1 MDMRSIRENR
11 GAVSIFLILVL
22 VPCIAISC
30 IFVDLARVQ
39 LAKSMTESSADL
51 ALNTLLTNYDADLS
65 EYYGLI
71 GSVQDIEKYY
81 PVAQEF
87 FLRNI
92 KSQGLSEDEIKLL
105 ADSAKSLYDDSVV
118 VDLLQTTDQTATITA
133 VKGANLANPT
143 LLKDSIVEFM
153 KYRGP
158 IEIASGIMERVKE
171 SGIDGLE
178 DANKN
183 DPMVD
188 AKEDFFEAE
197 GELMK
202 AAVYTYVA
210 IQKYVKKAAE
220 TPYNNAQLKAD
231 EQRIYSYQN
240 VYKQLHEKA
249 VNYLLNTASLKLY
262 YRPTLDIGAYSN
274 PNIDSISMAYSSTGK
289 AEDGSKIYYLNGNDF
304 QALLDYADRE
314 LSAFKTAMNNYDL
327 ATKDLMA
334 NDPLNNGNLSD
345 VQWWVDM
352 NTAVYS
358 GSYGNVHSAITSKG
372 KNMLTAFSA
381 LLAAYENCEIE
392 PTPEKPPKNYQVL
405 PADWKTTCQN
415 KYNELYDCYAKYLAG
430 NASGNNGYLKAARAL
445 ATISSQN
452 INKIKPGDY
461 AFTVNG
467 MTLDF
472 ESTLVYI
479 SSDLTRLYKM
489 YDALIKL
496 LNDAINGIK
505 PPEGEEQK
513 TVSLDKLA
521 SLASGY
527 RTKFNKYK
535 QEAETGKANGSNMAT
550 KEVDDVINKELE
562 FQQNIDRNAVMAL
575 KNRLVNIRT
584 QFETLKKEIEGLTYG
599 GKSLKDISNFSIFK
613 TCAQTQINTNDIPN
627 NQTALDGKCAEWL
640 GFLLKPADGNG
651 VKLSNT
657 DNGDYDPDLT
667 VNTPELYRYLKDEL
681 GDITQEDL
689 NNLETAE
696 TDEEKAKE
704 DQKKFEED
712 QKKGATTYRGNAGA
726 TMVASES
733 NKFGASGTLGAITS
747 LVSTLAKDGGFASI
761 RDDMYVTTYI
771 MEMFSYATFDR
782 EAMYD
787 MLDADQRKAMTP
799 KDPDAYY
806 KNCGKYGD
814 SGASAEAQRGT
825 WVSTDKEDTYN
836 KSLTNKMI
844 NHQNNHVYLAE
855 VEYLLYGKVSPED
868 NLKEAY
874 GDIYALRFGLNTI
887 SGFQHFWT
895 PGRGNGTAGAI
906 QSVANGLSTL
916 FGGVVPPTAFKII
929 LIPILAAVETCND
942 NARLFAGMPVELYK
956 AERGDWWYSIGENE
970 KTSGMAGFL
979 SLLTGKTD
987 LFENKNQDKG
997 FFYSDYMTLFV
1008 YCALTNGKTEEAT
1021 YIRLGN
1027 LISANM
1033 HKLTKKDYSLAK
1045 TQMYFQL
1052 EADLRV
1058 KPLMVTIPYYLDEY
1072 ENNLPTATDWCSI
1085 KDLIVVRGYS

>member
-22 VPCIAISC
+22 VPCIAFSC

-39 LAKSMTESSADL
+39 LSKSMAESAADL

-71 GSVQDIEKYY
+71 GSVQNIEDYY
-81 PVAQEF
+81 DTAEAF

-105 ADSAKSLYDDSVV
+105 ADSAKSLFDDSVV
-118 VDLLQTTDQTATITA
+118 VDLLKTTDQTATITE
-133 VKGANLANPT
+133 VKGANLGNPT

-158 IEIASGIMERVKE
+158 IEIARGIMERISE

-178 DANKN
+178 DANEN
-183 DPMVD
+183 EPMVD
-188 AKEDFFEAE
+188 AKEEFFEAE

-231 EQRIYSYQN
+231 EQRIYSYQD
-240 VYKQLHEKA
+240 VYEQMHEKA
-249 VNYLLNTASLKLY
+249 VNFLLNTGSLKLY

-274 PNIDSISMAYSSTGK
+274 PNIESISMAYSSTGK
-289 AEDGSKIYYLNGNDF
+289 AEDGTTIYYLNGNDF

-314 LSAFKTAMNNYDL
+314 LSAFNTAMSNYDL

-352 NTAVYS
+352 NTAVYN

-372 KNMLTAFSA
+372 KNMLSAFSA
-381 LLAAYENCEIE
+381 LLAAYDNCEAE
-392 PTPEKPPKNYQVL
+392 PTPTNPPQGYQTL
-405 PADWKTTCQN
+405 PSDWKTTCQN
-415 KYNELYDCYAKYLAG
+415 KYNELYDCYTRYLAG
-430 NASGNNGYLKAARAL
+430 NASGDNGYLRAARTL

-472 ESTLVYI
+472 ENTLVYI
-479 SSDLTRLYKM
+479 SSDLTRLYQI

-496 LNDAINGIK
+496 LNDVINGIT

-521 SLASGY
+521 ELASGY
-527 RTKFNKYK
+527 SLKFNKYK
-535 QEAETGKANGSNMAT
+535 QEAETGKANGSSMAT
-550 KEVDDVINKELE
+550 KEVDEVINRELE
-562 FQQNIDRNAVMAL
+562 FQQNIDANAVMAL
-575 KNRLVNIRT
+575 KTRLVNIRT

-599 GKSLKDISNFSIFK
+599 GKSLKDISSFATFK
-613 TCAQTQINTNDIPN
+613 SCAQTQINSNDIPI
-627 NQTALDGKCAEWL
+627 NQTALDGKCSEWL
-640 GFLLKPADGNG
+640 GLLLKPADGSG

-667 VNTPELYRYLKDEL
+667 VNTPELYQYLKDEL

-689 NNLETAE
+689 NDLETAE
-696 TDEEKAKE
+696 TDEEKAE
-704 DQKKFEED
+704 EEQKKYEEE

-733 NKFGASGTLGAITS
+733 NKFGATGMLGAITS

-799 KDPDAYY
+799 QDPDAYY

-814 SGASAEAQRGT
+814 PDGNLMEQPGT
-825 WVSTDKEDTYN
+825 WVSEDPEDDYN
-836 KSLTNKMI
+836 KSLTNQMI
-844 NHQNNHVYLAE
+844 NKQNNHVYLAE
-855 VEYLLYGKVSPED
+855 VEYLLYGKASPAD

-895 PGRGNGTAGAI
+895 AGMGNPTAGVI
-906 QSVANGLSTL
+906 QSIANGLSAL
-916 FGGVVPPTAFKII
+916 FGGVVPATAFKIL

-956 AERGDWWYSIGENE
+956 AERDDWWYSLEAGEDAD
-970 KTSGMAGFL
+970 GMAGFL
-979 SLLTGKTD
+979 SLLTGKA
-987 LFENKNQDKG
+987 FENMNQDKG
-997 FFYSDYMTLFV
+997 FFYSDYLTLFV
-1008 YCALTNGKTEEAT
+1008 YCALTDGKTEAVT
-1021 YIRLGN
+1021 YTRLGN
-1027 LISANM
+1027 LIAANM
-1033 HKLTKKDYSLAK
+1033 HKITKKDYSLAK
-1045 TQMYFQL
+1045 TQMYFRL
-1052 EADLRV
+1052 DANLRV
-1058 KPLMVTIPYYLDEY
+1058 EPLMVTIPYYLDEY
-1072 ENNLPTATDWCSI
+1072 DNNLPTATDWCSY
-1085 KDLIVVRGYS
+1085 KVTVVRGYS